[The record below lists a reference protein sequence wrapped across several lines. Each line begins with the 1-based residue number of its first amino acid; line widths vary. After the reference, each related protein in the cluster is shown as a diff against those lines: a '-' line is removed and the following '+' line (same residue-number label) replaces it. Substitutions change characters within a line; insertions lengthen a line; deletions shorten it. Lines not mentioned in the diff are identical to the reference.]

1 MKLRHGDWLSPFS
14 ALPFNC
20 MLKEKNI
27 SDHFTLN
34 LITGRLLILILFGL
48 VLVDTLFQSW
58 YISVDYSITDL
69 CEVHP
74 VHGKLHNYF

>member
-1 MKLRHGDWLSPFS
+1 MVIGFPLFCPSFQLYAKG
-14 ALPFNC
+14 
-20 MLKEKNI
+20 KNI